1 MIAMSILTFLENF
14 DIIQLYSKQQMLHN
28 LLFLPNQ
35 VNHQIFGF
43 VG

>member
-1 MIAMSILTFLENF
+1 MIVMSILTFLEDF
-14 DIIQLYSKQQMLHN
+14 DIIQLYPKQQMLHN

-35 VNHQIFGF
+35 VNHQKVEF